1 MSATRGLGRTN
12 CGYLILRF
20 VIRTRNYGVSSTT
33 ILAMSLRALAEV
45 VGLIV
50 ATRRAGSAYGG
61 QRLPTLYRLTDEP
74 SHEMPAKYM
83 DLEGL
88 T

>member
-1 MSATRGLGRTN
+1 MSARRGLGRTD

-20 VIRTRNYGVSSTT
+20 VNRTRNYGVSSTT
-33 ILAMSLRALAEV
+33 TLAMSLRALAE

-61 QRLPTLYRLTDEP
+61 QRLPTLYWLTDKP